1 MASHRISEIQI
12 EFRRA
17 RPMEITKFKSQL
29 FAALGQMTV
38 YLQRAQNGFTRLAR
52 RAADKPRRLREAFRS
67 REHDLRRLLASSPDA
82 IVVTNVDRR
91 FIAANPKALDLF
103 GISEANMRKFTIDA
117 FLSHC
122 QILCFAAQES
132 PFMRREKFHG
142 ECTIRRLDGSL
153 RYAEYIFVAN
163 VVPYRHVY
171 RFRNAKNYVKLIATF
186 RYRPATLWE
195 LANRFDRCPSLLPGP
210 ANFISL
216 L

>member
-1 MASHRISEIQI
+1 
-12 EFRRA
+12 
-17 RPMEITKFKSQL
+17 MEITKFKSQL

-38 YLQRAQNGFTRLAR
+38 YLQRAQNAFTRLAR

-103 GISEANMRKFTIDA
+103 GVSEANMRKFTIDA

-122 QILCFAAQES
+122 QILCFAAHES
-132 PFMRREKFHG
+132 HFMRREKFHG

-153 RYAEYIFVAN
+153 RVAECILVAN
-163 VVPYRHVY
+163 FAPYRHLY
-171 RFRNAKNYVKLIATF
+171 RFRNAKNYVKPIATF
-186 RYRPATLWE
+186 KYPPATLWA

-216 L
+216 LFSTTALRIEH